1 MRIKGDIVRSVRK
14 QKKMSQI
21 ILANGIC
28 TQGTISNIENKNVCD
43 SIEILDAVC
52 KRLNIELESV
62 LEDNDEKKLASLLN
76 QVEELCN
83 KLDHKKAY
91 DLLKESE
98 ISIREFKNK
107 DLEIRWLYF
116 MGITNL
122 IGFNNT
128 TDSLFY
134 FYRANEFGT
143 SNSIYAILSVNSLG
157 IFYEMEDE
165 LDKAKVYYE
174 KSITMLENMTT
185 EVPIEATKIYFNTA
199 RFYSS
204 IQEFALAYRVACQG
218 LILNRAHQS
227 LYMLDNLAYE
237 VAYNDFMKSTEL
249 DYPDFSKAKEFANFN
264 NNNKILE
271 VIKKEEHSLVQLR
284 QNFQKNYD

>member
-1 MRIKGDIVRSVRK
+1 MRIKGDIIRSIRK

-21 ILANGIC
+21 VLADDIC

-52 KRLNIELESV
+52 KRLNIELESI
-62 LEDNDEKKLASLLN
+62 LEDNDEKKLATLLD

-83 KLDHKKAY
+83 TLNHKKAY
-91 DLLKESE
+91 SLLNEAN

-122 IGFNNT
+122 IGCNNK

-134 FYRANEFGT
+134 FYRANELGT
-143 SNSIYAILSVNSLG
+143 INSIYAILSVNSLG
-157 IFYEMEDE
+157 IFYEMENE
-165 LDKAKVYYE
+165 LDKARVYYE
-174 KSITMLENMTT
+174 KSITMLENMTV

-199 RFYSS
+199 KFYSS
-204 IQEFALAYRVACQG
+204 IKEFTLAHRAACQG
-218 LILNRAHQS
+218 MNLNRVHQS

-237 VAYNDFMKSTEL
+237 VAYNEFMKSTDL
-249 DYPDFSKAKEFANFN
+249 DYPDFSMAKEFAKFNKN
-264 NNNKILE
+264 NNILD
-271 VIKKEEHSLVQLR
+271 VIKKNKASLVQLR
-284 QNFQKNYD
+284 QDLQNNR